1 MANVSLSDSLSDSLS
16 QCLAESDNQT
26 VLCAIF
32 GSHVAHLQPD
42 WLSRHGL
49 SVEVVR
55 SLLKCEIIIYLIG
68 KSGPRGKKEYFAV
81 PERQIMG
88 LGLFEAVRLSARENA
103 PRFWPLELD
112 YRIGRRHLGPEEC
125 PIFDNPYF
133 CAQKRSANPDNPD
146 EYWGGG
152 MVGWIS

>member
-1 MANVSLSDSLSDSLS
+1 MSSTIRIANVSLGDSLSDSLS
-16 QCLAESDNQT
+16 HQT

-32 GSHVAHLQPD
+32 GSHVAHLQPG

-55 SLLKCEIIIYLIG
+55 SSLRCETIIYLIG
-68 KSGPRGKKEYFAV
+68 KSGDKKEYFAV

-88 LGLFEAVRLSARENA
+88 LGLFESVRLSARENA

-133 CAQKRSANPDNPD
+133 CAHKRSANPDNPD

-152 MVGWIS
+152 MVGWTS